1 MSGPRAIRLANVTR
15 PADLHHVAPSRRA
28 AVRRRRGGVACVIA
42 IALAGAAVPA
52 PQRGIA
58 AAGERV
64 ELHGAGATFPAPLYQ
79 KWIEVFR
86 RQQPDVAIAY
96 DVVGSGEGQR
106 RFIGGD
112 VDFGASDAAL
122 NDEQMARVPSGTRLV
137 PVAAGIVVVAYN
149 LRGLGGPLKLGRDV
163 LPDIFSG
170 RIRTWDDPRI
180 RASNPGLNLPRRNI
194 AVVARLDGSGTTFAF
209 TNHLAAASADWRDR
223 GPGVGTR
230 IDWRGTAMLAPGNEG
245 VAGRI
250 KLAEGSVGYV
260 EYHFAKRLGLPM
272 AHIQNKAGRYI
283 EPSESSGMTALADN
297 AKTMPTN
304 LRLFM
309 PDPSGEDAYPIVTL
323 TWLLLYEHDPDPQ
336 KAAALKR
343 FVAWGLTTGQT
354 YSSELG
360 YIPLPDEV
368 TALALAALER
378 IN

>member
-1 MSGPRAIRLANVTR
+1 MPES
-15 PADLHHVAPSRRA
+15 H
-28 AVRRRRGGVACVIA
+28 
-42 IALAGAAVPA
+42 
-52 PQRGIA
+52 RGIA
-58 AAGERV
+58 AAGEKV
-64 ELHGAGATFPAPLYQ
+64 ALHGAGATFPAPLYL

-86 RQQPDVAIAY
+86 RQQPGLAIAY

-106 RFIGGD
+106 RFIAGD
-112 VDFGASDAAL
+112 VDFGASDTAL
-122 NDEQMARVPSGTRLV
+122 NDEQMARVSSGTRLV

-149 LRGLGGPLKLGRDV
+149 LRGLGGPLKLGRDI

-170 RIRTWDDPRI
+170 RIRVCDDPRI
-180 RASNPGLNLPRRNI
+180 RAINPGLNLPKQNI
-194 AVVARLDGSGTTFAF
+194 AVVARSDGSGTTFAF
-209 TNHLAAASADWRDR
+209 TNHLAAASAAWRDE

-230 IDWRGTAMLAPGNEG
+230 VDWRGVAMLAPGNEG

-250 KLAEGSVGYV
+250 KVSEGSVGYV
-260 EYHFAKRLGLPM
+260 EYHFAKRLGLPI
-272 AHIQNKAGRYI
+272 AQLQNKAGRYI
-283 EPSESSGMTALADN
+283 EPSEASALAALADN

-309 PDPSGEDAYPIVTL
+309 PDPAGENDYPIVTL
-323 TWLLLYEHDPDPQ
+323 TWLLLHERYRDPQ

-368 TALALAALER
+368 RAPALAALER
-378 IN
+378 VN

>member
-1 MSGPRAIRLANVTR
+1 MSDSKMISRANVPR
-15 PADLHHVAPSRRA
+15 PADLHHVAPSRRS
-28 AVRRRRGGVACVIA
+28 AVRWRRGGIACVVA
-42 IALAGAAVPA
+42 IALVGTAAPA
-52 PQRGIA
+52 PHRGIA

-64 ELHGAGATFPAPLYQ
+64 ELHGAGATFPAPLYK

-86 RQQPDVAIAY
+86 QQQPDLAIAY

-122 NDEQMARVPSGTRLV
+122 NDEQMARVPSGARLV

-163 LPDIFSG
+163 LPDIFNG
-170 RIRTWDDPRI
+170 RIRAWNDPRI
-180 RASNPGLNLPRRNI
+180 RASNPGLNLPRQNI
-194 AVVARLDGSGTTFAF
+194 AVAARLDGSGTTFAF
-209 TNHLAAASADWRDR
+209 TNHLAAASAAWRE

-230 IDWRGTAMLAPGNEG
+230 VDWRGIAMLAPGNEG

-250 KLAEGSVGYV
+250 KISEGSVGYV

-272 AHIQNKAGRYI
+272 AHLQNKAGRYI
-283 EPSESSGMTALADN
+283 EPSEASGMAALADN

-309 PDPSGEDAYPIVTL
+309 PDPAGENTYPIVTL
-323 TWLLLYEHDPDPQ
+323 TWLLLYEHYRDPQ

-360 YIPLPDEV
+360 YIPLPEEV
-368 TALALAALER
+368 KTPALAALER

>member
-1 MSGPRAIRLANVTR
+1 MNRARSAGFADVNRLAAVHR
-15 PADLHHVAPSRRA
+15 RAQSRRGRA
-28 AVRRRRGGVACVIA
+28 CGGRFAIACVIS
-42 IALAGAAVPA
+42 IALASVALAGTG
-52 PQRGIA
+52 RGVA

-64 ELHGAGATFPAPLYQ
+64 ELCGAGATFPAPLYH
-79 KWIEVFR
+79 KWIEAFR

-106 RFIGGD
+106 RFIGSD

-122 NDEQMARVPSGTRLV
+122 NDEQIARVASGTCLI
-137 PVAAGIVVVAYN
+137 PVTAGIVAVAYN

-170 RIRTWDDPRI
+170 RIREWNDPRI
-180 RASNPGLNLPRRNI
+180 RAGNPGLNLPKRNI

-209 TNHLAAASADWRDR
+209 TNHLTAASTAWRE

-230 IDWRGTAMLAPGNEG
+230 IDWGRTAMLTPGNEG

-250 KLAEGSVGYV
+250 KLAEGSVGYA

-272 AHIQNKAGRYI
+272 AHLQNKAGRYV
-283 EPSESSGMTALADN
+283 EPSEASGMAAVADS
-297 AKTMPTN
+297 AKSIPTN

-309 PDPSGEDAYPIVTL
+309 PDPAGDNAYPIVTL
-323 TWLLLYEHDPDPQ
+323 TWLLLYEHYRDPQ

-343 FVAWGLTTGQT
+343 FVTWGLTTGQT

-360 YIPLPDEV
+360 YIPLPDGV
-368 TALALAALER
+368 TAPALAALER